1 MRLKIALLLLA
12 FASTSQLP
20 TSSVFAPHLQE
31 PDTRAHAENRGA
43 MGRKNKGSKIPSWE
57 ERDDI
62 SQFKLAEKRLK
73 RYKGKQTDFSS
84 VLDFASAELS
94 LLDQGH
100 ARISHGFSEEP
111 HCAPS
116 VEDISSERPALV
128 AGLGSQGVKVVRVPG
143 RDGLFI
149 LPGFLSEEEQLRLAE
164 RCLIGTRLIRK
175 SSSLECLFICPFV
188 ACVCAHIYVEMQGI
202 RTPLYLETFA
212 FSRLSGTTL
221 FQNTLRQSIARI
233 SRHVMAP

>member
-1 MRLKIALLLLA
+1 MRVKIALLLLA
-12 FASTSQLP
+12 FASASQLP

-31 PDTRAHAENRGA
+31 SDTRAHTKNRGA

-84 VLDFASAELS
+84 VLDFASAEPP

-100 ARISHGFSEEP
+100 ARISQSV

-128 AGLGSQGVKVVRVPG
+128 AGLGSQGVKVVGVPG

-164 RCLIGTRLIRK
+164 RCLIGARLIRK
-175 SSSLECLFICPFV
+175 SGSLECLLICAFV
-188 ACVCAHIYVEMQGI
+188 ACVCAHIYVRMQGI
-202 RTPLYLETFA
+202 RTP
-212 FSRLSGTTL
+212 
-221 FQNTLRQSIARI
+221 
-233 SRHVMAP
+233 